1 MAWEVLWEEAWSPA
15 PPCNYLYTT
24 TLGKLCQNRSPLCR
38 VLYRERLVLP
48 YIYLLQG
55 RKGILMYGQYTESK
69 TIPEVTLLSPTSSLP
84 QLPSG
89 VFHCLIS
96 CRKGRKQ
103 PCSRWKPRSSNRTS
117 RRWKAAFKP
126 EPQSSRTSLTTKQC
140 LAASSVWHFLPV
152 ILEVHT
158 HIPSERE

>member
-38 VLYRERLVLP
+38 VLCRERLVLP

-84 QLPSG
+84 QLPSDM
-89 VFHCLIS
+89 FHCLIS
-96 CRKGRKQ
+96 SAEKEGNNHAPDQNPGVATEPPGGEKL
-103 PCSRWKPRSSNRTS
+103 PSNLNPRAPELHSQQNNVWLPAVSDTS
-117 RRWKAAFKP
+117 
-126 EPQSSRTSLTTKQC
+126 
-140 LAASSVWHFLPV
+140 FL
-152 ILEVHT
+152 LF
-158 HIPSERE
+158 